1 MRSNDSFAACA
12 SGSSQTRSW
21 RIFRGLW
28 SSALALL
35 IAAPLVAQQQKF
47 DPNLTLAPT
56 RDSKIVKRWSI
67 AGEPRGV
74 ALGADGTIYVGLA
87 QAQAVV
93 AIDPKSGTVRNTL
106 VLDSAEIAA
115 TKELVTLRTN
125 RDASR
130 LYIANGSD
138 ESATILD
145 LPSMKIVR
153 EITIEGESIRDALP
167 DPKGRYLYL
176 LGRRVHVYDAN
187 GERELRTL
195 DFDNPMAIAT
205 TSDGASV
212 ALIGTEDFG
221 NAKAT
226 SVVVYETSGFAEVAR
241 EPLQTDRLIEAA
253 LFAAND
259 RALIA
264 AGREW
269 LYEKPINT
277 HAAKAMKSEANGRQ
291 RMTIDFGD
299 LVNSDRICLPEG
311 SGAQIAVAGANDA
324 LLFAERRCQSS
335 GTFAGSSRRIT
346 PISLYGVNAYAL
358 AYDRA
363 ANTLIATDKAGFV
376 TIYKVPRAAVVR

>member
-1 MRSNDSFAACA
+1 M
-12 SGSSQTRSW
+12 
-21 RIFRGLW
+21 
-28 SSALALL
+28 
-35 IAAPLVAQQQKF
+35 
-47 DPNLTLAPT
+47 
-56 RDSKIVKRWSI
+56 KRWSI

-106 VLDSAEIAA
+106 VLDSADIAA

-130 LYIANGSD
+130 LFIANGSD
-138 ESATILD
+138 ESATILAI
-145 LPSMKIVR
+145 PSMKVVR

-187 GERELRTL
+187 GERELRTI
-195 DFDNPMAIAT
+195 DFDDPMAIAT
-205 TSDGASV
+205 TSDGASL

-221 NAKAT
+221 NARAT
-226 SVVVYETSGFAEVAR
+226 SVMVVETNGFTEVAR
-241 EPLQTDRLIEAA
+241 EPLQTDRVIEAA

-269 LYEKPINT
+269 LYEKPINAR
-277 HAAKAMKSEANGRQ
+277 AAKALTTEANGRQ

-311 SGAQIAVAGANDA
+311 SGAQIAVAGAGDA
-324 LLFAERRCQSS
+324 LLFAERRCNSS

-346 PISLYGVNAYAL
+346 PTSLYGVNAYAL
-358 AYDRA
+358 AFDKTS
-363 ANTLIATDKAGFV
+363 NTLIATDKAGFV
-376 TIYKVPRAAVVR
+376 TIYKVPRPAVVR